1 MTMAKVTSQLPHDCR
16 PFSCYDEWLVDGA
29 SAPQCGE
36 LPVISTTW
44 GAEGLQVLNI
54 FVYVIHQ
61 SCFCRSN
68 SSVPCALV
76 SGTSLDGRKTKVR

>member
-1 MTMAKVTSQLPHDCR
+1 MAEVTVRLLNISR